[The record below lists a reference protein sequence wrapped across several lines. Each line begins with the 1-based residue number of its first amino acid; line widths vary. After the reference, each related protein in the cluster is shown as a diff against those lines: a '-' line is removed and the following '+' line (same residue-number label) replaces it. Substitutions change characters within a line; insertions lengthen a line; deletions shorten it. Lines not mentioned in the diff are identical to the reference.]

1 MPDEIKTYNVFKHG
15 STWLRADFHLHT
27 RADKQFVFTGE
38 ENSFLNDYVTK
49 LKQKGINVGVI
60 TNHNKFYK
68 DEFVNLRKKARKE
81 EIYLLPGVELSV
93 NDGANGIHTLVVFSD
108 EWIANRNDYINPFI
122 TTMFPGKS
130 PSEYE
135 NEDGRSDKNILQVV
149 EELEKT
155 SRDYFLI
162 FAHVEQRSGLW
173 EEMKGGKL
181 GDFTQKRY
189 SLIRNKSLAFQK
201 VRTRDD
207 KDKVKAILNGWYPAE
222 VEGSDCK
229 SIEEIGSKD
238 GETWLKI
245 GDYTFEAVKYALV
258 DYQNRVRSSTPERFK
273 HSHIKSISFEGGTL
287 SGQTVHFSPELNTL
301 IGIRGSGKSSI
312 LEAVRYVLDYPFGEK
327 ATDKEYK
334 NKLVAYSCSRGHW
347 QDLSIISYNPV
358 YPFVK
363 RSSEIL
369 FISGKKI
376 SLLAAKVLK
385 RIWWKN
391 WLEKVSTTS
400 VVRLKKKSRSF
411 PILC

>member
-15 STWLRADFHLHT
+15 STWLRSDFHLHT
-27 RADKQFVFTGE
+27 MADKQFVYTGE

-49 LKQKGINVGVI
+49 LKQEGINIGVI
-60 TNHNKFYK
+60 TNHNKFNK

-81 EIYLLPGVELSV
+81 EIFLLPGVELSV
-93 NDGANGIHTLVVFSD
+93 NDGANGIHIFVVFSD
-108 EWIANRNDYINPFI
+108 EWIANGNDYINPFI
-122 TTMFPGKS
+122 TTMFPSKS
-130 PSEYE
+130 PFEYE

-155 SRDYFLI
+155 NRDYFMI

-173 EEMKGGKL
+173 VEMKGGKL

-189 SLIRNKSLAFQK
+189 SLIRSKSLAFQK

-207 KDKVKAILNGWYPAE
+207 REKVKTILNGWYPAE

-229 SIEEIGSKD
+229 SIGEIGSKD

-245 GDYTFEAVKYALV
+245 GDFTFEAVKYALV
-258 DYQNRVRSSTPERFK
+258 DYQNRVRSSTPERYK
-273 HSHIKSISFEGGTL
+273 HSHIRSISFEGGTL
-287 SGQTVHFSPELNTL
+287 GGQIVHFSPELNTF

-334 NKLVAYSCSRGHW
+334 NKLVAHTLGSGGKA
-347 QDLSIISYNPV
+347 IITA
-358 YPFVK
+358 
-363 RSSEIL
+363 ID
-369 FISGKKI
+369 
-376 SLLAAKVLK
+376 
-385 RIWWKN
+385 
-391 WLEKVSTTS
+391 
-400 VVRLKKKSRSF
+400 
-411 PILC
+411 